1 MMTSTGQLGET
12 PARSGGL
19 ASRHLFGFVPTADPV
34 KARAFFGGTLGLRMI
49 QEDQFMMVFDAN
61 GTKLRVVTFPSVTPA
76 PLSVVH
82 WEVPDI
88 AAAVQDLTRAG
99 VTFERYEKMVQDE
112 LGVWKSWNGSLVAW
126 FKDPDGNI
134 LSLTQF

>member
-1 MMTSTGQLGET
+1 MTTSTGQPGET
-12 PARSGGL
+12 PVRSGGL
-19 ASRHLFGFVPTADPV
+19 ASHHLSGFVATADPV
-34 KARAFFGGTLGLRMI
+34 RAKAFYRDTLGLRLI

-76 PLSVVH
+76 PLTVVH
-82 WEVPDI
+82 WEVPGI
-88 AAAVQDLTRAG
+88 AAAVQDLARAG

-112 LGVWKSWNGSLVAW
+112 LGIWKSWSGSLVAW